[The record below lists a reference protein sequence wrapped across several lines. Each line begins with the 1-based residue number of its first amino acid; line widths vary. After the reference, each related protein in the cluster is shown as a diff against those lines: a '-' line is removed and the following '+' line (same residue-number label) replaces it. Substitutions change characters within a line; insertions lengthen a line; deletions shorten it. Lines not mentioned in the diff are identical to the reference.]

1 MLNLQDKPDHVWGK
15 VFCINSSL
23 QVSNRQIPR
32 FKKMARCKTRL
43 GNQLSS
49 YAAVRYFQERWRI
62 VDSLTDHS
70 CIPHRFGM
78 TPLLDPFQM
87 RIIKS
92 VFNDSMLK
100 VWNFNCGEKKKV
112 CSLNRHWTADF
123 HQRWGL
129 WIWRHAAK
137 GADGSQWWL
146 WRWTID
152 FDFDSNDRT
161 MISNQLLI
169 TARQKNRGGNWI
181 LWPV

>member
-1 MLNLQDKPDHVWGK
+1 M
-15 VFCINSSL
+15 
-23 QVSNRQIPR
+23 
-32 FKKMARCKTRL
+32 
-43 GNQLSS
+43 
-49 YAAVRYFQERWRI
+49 
-62 VDSLTDHS
+62 DSLTDHS

-100 VWNFNCGEKKKV
+100 VWNFNCGEKKKL
-112 CSLNRHWTADF
+112 CSLNRDWTADF

-146 WRWTID
+146 WRWILTTQTHYALWLVINYWSQQD
-152 FDFDSNDRT
+152 KRT
-161 MISNQLLI
+161 EVATGFSDQFNKNPEYFSRWRRIWRKKLFAIFSRNFMVYLGKHTMPVFLFKGENK
-169 TARQKNRGGNWI
+169 QKI
-181 LWPV
+181 